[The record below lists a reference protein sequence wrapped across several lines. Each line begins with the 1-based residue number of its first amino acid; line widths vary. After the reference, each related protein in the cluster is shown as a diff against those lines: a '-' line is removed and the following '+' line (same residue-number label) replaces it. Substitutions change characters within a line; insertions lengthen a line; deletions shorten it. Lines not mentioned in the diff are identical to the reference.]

1 MKKKTRGHVAN
12 PESKTRRV
20 LRLSQETVRVL
31 SSGELTAAA
40 GGDTACDTTS
50 FTTEHSTKCV

>member
-1 MKKKTRGHVAN
+1 MKKTTRGRVAK
-12 PESKTRRV
+12 PESTGQRV

-31 SSGELTAAA
+31 SSRELTAAA
-40 GGDTACDTTS
+40 GADSGCDTTS